1 MITRSLIPW
10 RNRRLDARL
19 ADNPFDV
26 WESDFSQLF
35 NGLTSIRPFGLEN
48 GESIFRPRV
57 NVADREDEI
66 EITVELPGMSE
77 EEIDISL
84 KDNQLTIKGEKKLER
99 EESEGSYRKIERRY
113 GSFCRSVRFSP
124 DEIDLDNASA
134 TFVNGVLAVTLPK
147 LAEKQTLSK
156 RIPVKAG

>member
-57 NVADREDEI
+57 NVADREDEL

-113 GSFCRSVRFSP
+113 GSF
-124 DEIDLDNASA
+124 
-134 TFVNGVLAVTLPK
+134 
-147 LAEKQTLSK
+147 
-156 RIPVKAG
+156 